1 MRAMDIA
8 FFERIAR
15 TLVLPYGLAYMAMWW
30 FALLGLDRQGF
41 FASHPDCS
49 IVPTVLTP
57 LWYCGPS
64 GPMWFLASLADAA
77 MLLTVW
83 SPALAAAAWVNPD
96 HVAAFLPIL
105 MVHVV
110 GIVATVY
117 ILYKVVSCLVLALS
131 AWLQRLSAPARHA

>member
-1 MRAMDIA
+1 MRPIDIA

-15 TLVLPYGLAYMAMWW
+15 TLVWPYGLAYLAMWYL
-30 FALLGLDRQGF
+30 AVLGLDRNGF
-41 FASHPDCS
+41 LATHPDCS
-49 IVPTVLTP
+49 IVPTMLSP

-83 SPALAAAAWVNPD
+83 SPAFAAAAWVNPD

-105 MVHVV
+105 MVHMV
-110 GIVATVY
+110 GIVAAVY
-117 ILYKVVSCLVLALS
+117 ILYKAVSGLVLALS
-131 AWLQRLSAPARHA
+131 AWLQRLAIPARPA